1 MDSGPDWSF
10 KGSLPSYT
18 KSGKKSFFFPCF
30 LYEKKR
36 LSKFARDAKNRYFFF
51 ENFGNFEIFVKT
63 IESEGSSDHQ
73 KSRSHRQKH
82 LFGIKIN
89 LNDDNKQKKMGF

>member
-1 MDSGPDWSF
+1 M
-10 KGSLPSYT
+10 
-18 KSGKKSFFFPCF
+18 
-30 LYEKKR
+30 
-36 LSKFARDAKNRYFFF
+36 SKFARDAKNRYFCF
-51 ENFGNFEIFVKT
+51 ENFGNLEIFEKT

-89 LNDDNKQKKMGF
+89 LNDDNKQKKIGF